1 MVQKARDRGVGRVG
15 ASGRRAGEVAEV
27 ADGRT
32 AEGGTGG
39 GGARRQGGR
48 QEAGRVRGGERS
60 RCGRWEAVEGGART
74 FLDQQAPTDRAHA
87 RWLCTRAW
95 RSRWCVPQPL
105 ARALR
110 GRLDKARLVG
120 AGGLTGP
127 LHATHAR
134 ADATARDQPASGAG
148 PVRRAPADAK
158 TLSVGD
164 NWGGE
169 FWRIIGWVGEE
180 LGCFLIKVKLGC
192 SNLTLGQI
200 C

>member
-1 MVQKARDRGVGRVG
+1 MRHEAVGWRQAG
-15 ASGRRAGEVAEV
+15 AGR
-27 ADGRT
+27 
-32 AEGGTGG
+32 
-39 GGARRQGGR
+39 R
-48 QEAGRVRGGERS
+48 QEAGGRRREAGGGRREAGGGRWAVGRRRGRVHGGERS
-60 RCGRWEAVEGGART
+60 RCGRWEAGEGDART

-148 PVRRAPADAK
+148 PVRASADAG
-158 TLSVGD
+158 TWV
-164 NWGGE
+164 
-169 FWRIIGWVGEE
+169 IIGVRQQP
-180 LGCFLIKVKLGC
+180 F
-192 SNLTLGQI
+192 
-200 C
+200 